1 MGWIA
6 AAACDTLGAMPPHS
20 EPEDGAAST
29 LLHPHA
35 HAATI
40 TVREREGGTQ
50 MARRGAA
57 ARGEEAVD
65 RIDRYVIL
73 RELGRGGMG
82 VVYAAYDTVLD
93 RKVALKLLRDRVGG
107 VEGHERMLREAR
119 ALARLSHPNVVG
131 IYEVGEVG
139 QRVFLTMEMVDG
151 ISLRAWLRA
160 QPRGQAEILAAF
172 LQAAEGLAA
181 AHAAG
186 LVHRDFKPDN
196 VLVGDDGRV
205 RVMDFGLARLETEA
219 AEAAS
224 PSRAA
229 VDPLL
234 TAAGALLGTPAY
246 MAPEQHMGLVAYAV
260 ADIFSFAV
268 ALYEALHGERPFQG
282 TSAAELS
289 ERVLGGRRTHA
300 PTPGRVPAWLQAVV
314 LRGMAVEPIDRWPT
328 MRAFAAALRADP
340 RVQIRRLLAATVAIA
355 GALGLAFG
363 LPVAWHALQV
373 RREHERVSALAEARL
388 QVVEALPRHTDAS
401 EADAAFT
408 AFLAA
413 EEHRGTRALSRAWLR
428 RGQAAWS
435 AGQVDAALDAMARAY
450 VEANEP
456 VDIVAAMRAIAEVHH
471 ARWQPVELAAVLAV
485 LAEHG
490 GDGDPAVLRM
500 RVDAALEHNDVGAAL
515 TAVTAPA
522 APPELAGLR
531 PLLAPLTRM
540 RSLGLRGEQVVPVRS
555 AAGPGFVVLS
565 GVGTRL
571 TLTDAALRP
580 RATLDVPGGVQE
592 LVAGRPAYFSAVA
605 GASTLFTW
613 EGGAPTPVW
622 TDPTPEP
629 MFWPRIAAWVE
640 LAGGGAFYFG
650 GQWTRRGFY
659 RLGETDGAWQR
670 TPAHAETHAGSSD
683 LGALLAEDL
692 DGDGRREL
700 VLGTGV
706 WNLLDVRV
714 FRDGD
719 GGLELVDTR
728 APGRITGLAALR
740 DADTTRLAVLKDD
753 RYAPFSAPPH
763 TGEEAGVYLY
773 ELRAGRLIDVG
784 HLPLPR
790 RGELAALPIAERLLD
805 CDLDGDG
812 RRDLVAGLT
821 GNTGASAREREPHA
835 AVFRQRPGGGFD
847 RVVLGVHPLACA
859 QLDDDV
865 ADELVVRGLGPDA
878 QAVWALGVGDTPV
891 PPRVDAAPPAPAPPF
906 VDPLLTDRWT
916 RAGQLVA
923 SGLTQAAVRVLGDT
937 AKLTANAGD
946 EQRFLVRAAGL
957 LQDHGQTRAAA
968 DLYERAARRVAL
980 PGAVALR
987 AADAHLGVGEVAA
1000 ADRLLRSSLEEPGQ
1014 DASTRVAARARLS
1027 VLAPLLDR
1035 TVTVSLAAPLAPAWQ
1050 LNPLALHHDLRA
1062 RILHLATDGY
1072 GEELASLPL
1081 AWSGDAVA
1089 MTIDLSVVH
1098 LEIGAEI
1105 EFALVDAEGRTII
1118 SVGLVRPTGFQQ
1130 QQTLTCHDPSQPTRA
1145 VFGEVPTTTRTRR
1158 RIHARVLW
1166 DPVRRRVVC
1175 DAEVDEHAAHF
1186 ASRPL
1191 ALPARPGPARLVIRA
1206 APRAV
1211 SLVVGELH
1219 GLTLHGAL
1227 PPPVPTP
1234 RPGPRQRAAHLLVA
1248 GRPAE
1253 ALQQLAADELPLWR
1267 FLALDRLREP
1277 VGAAA
1282 ALRRYLADTPPV
1294 SPGDTDPLRR
1304 LLRAQPDRVG
1314 APLRAIVGA
1323 DIYPHVASVMYSA
1336 FRYHPDEAWVHELL
1350 LTEFPWRDGLDAV
1363 DPDTR
1368 LSLLLMH
1375 AVALAANDRHAEASV
1390 VTWSAVAAARDP
1402 SLSPELPRLTAA
1414 WLVLAA
1420 KLAAEAPD
1428 AAIAAVQEAI
1438 LSSPSPATTRNQA
1451 RTLAE
1456 FDALGADPAW
1466 LATVGPGVG
1475 R

>member
-1 MGWIA
+1 M
-6 AAACDTLGAMPPHS
+6 
-20 EPEDGAAST
+20 
-29 LLHPHA
+29 
-35 HAATI
+35 
-40 TVREREGGTQ
+40 
-50 MARRGAA
+50 
-57 ARGEEAVD
+57 
-65 RIDRYVIL
+65 
-73 RELGRGGMG
+73 
-82 VVYAAYDTVLD
+82 
-93 RKVALKLLRDRVGG
+93 
-107 VEGHERMLREAR
+107 
-119 ALARLSHPNVVG
+119 
-131 IYEVGEVG
+131 
-139 QRVFLTMEMVDG
+139 
-151 ISLRAWLRA
+151 
-160 QPRGQAEILAAF
+160 
-172 LQAAEGLAA
+172 
-181 AHAAG
+181 
-186 LVHRDFKPDN
+186 
-196 VLVGDDGRV
+196 LVGDDGRV
-205 RVMDFGLARLETEA
+205 RVMDFGLARLATDQADA
-219 AEAAS
+219 AEPAS
-224 PSRAA
+224 PTRAA

-234 TAAGALLGTPAY
+234 TAEGALLGTPAY

-260 ADIFSFAV
+260 ADIYSFAV
-268 ALYEALHGERPFQG
+268 ALYEALHGERPFAG
-282 TSAAELS
+282 TSSAELS

-314 LRGMAVEPIDRWPT
+314 VRGMAVEPIDRWPT

-340 RVQIRRLLAATVAIA
+340 RVRIRRVLAASMAIA

-363 LPVAWHALQV
+363 LPVAWHDLQV
-373 RREHERVSALAEARL
+373 RREHERLSALAEARL
-388 QVVEALPRHTDAS
+388 QVVEALPGHVDAS

-435 AGQVDAALDAMARAY
+435 EGQVDAGLDAMARAY

-471 ARWQPVELAAVLAV
+471 ARWQLVELAAVLAV

-490 GDGDPAVLRM
+490 ADGDPAVLRM
-500 RVDAALEHNDVGAAL
+500 RVDAALERNDVGAAL
-515 TAVTAPA
+515 TAVTTPA

-565 GVGTRL
+565 EAGTRV
-571 TLTDAALRP
+571 TLTDAGLRP

-605 GASTLFTW
+605 GATTLFTW

-629 MFWPRIAAWVE
+629 LWPRIAAWFE

-659 RLGETDGAWQR
+659 RLGEADGAWR
-670 TPAHAETHAGSSD
+670 LTPAHAGTHAGGSD

-692 DGDGRREL
+692 DGDGRRE
-700 VLGTGV
+700 VVVGTGV
-706 WNLLDVRV
+706 WNQLDVRV

-719 GGLELVDTR
+719 QGLALVDSR

-740 DADTTRLAVLKDD
+740 DADATRLAVLKDD
-753 RYAPFSAPPH
+753 RYAPFGFPPY
-763 TGEEAGVYLY
+763 TGEAAGVYLY
-773 ELRAGRLIDVG
+773 ELREDRLIDAG

-790 RGELAALPIAERLLD
+790 RGELAALPIAERLLT

-812 RRDLVAGLT
+812 RGDLVARLT

-835 AVFRQRPGGGFD
+835 AIFRQRLGGGFD
-847 RVVLGVHPLACA
+847 RVVLGVDPLACV

-865 ADELVVRGLGPDA
+865 ADELVVGGLGPDP

-891 PPRVDAAPPAPAPPF
+891 LPGVDAAPPAPAPPF
-906 VDPLLTDRWT
+906 VDPLLADRWT

-937 AKLTANAGD
+937 AKLTADAGD
-946 EQRFLVRAAGL
+946 GQRFLVRAAGL
-957 LQDHGQTRAAA
+957 LQDHDQTRAAA

-987 AADAHLGVGEVAA
+987 AAEAHLGVGEVVA
-1000 ADRLLRSSLEEPGQ
+1000 ADRLLRGALDEPGL
-1014 DASTRVAARARLS
+1014 AAPTRAAVRARLS

-1035 TVTVSLAAPLAPAWQ
+1035 IVTVSLAAPLAPAWQ
-1050 LNPLALHHDLRA
+1050 PNPLALRHDLRA
-1062 RILHLATDGY
+1062 GSLHLATDGD

-1081 AWSGDAVA
+1081 VWPGGAVA
-1089 MTIDLSVVH
+1089 LTIDLSVVH
-1098 LEIGAEI
+1098 LEIGAEL

-1118 SVGLVRPTGFQQ
+1118 SVGLARPTGFQR
-1130 QQTLTCHDPSQPTRA
+1130 QQTLTCHDPNQPNRA
-1145 VFGEVPTTTRTRR
+1145 MFGEVPTTTRTRR

-1166 DPVRRRVVC
+1166 DPVQRRVVC
-1175 DAEVDEHAAHF
+1175 DAEVDEHAARF

-1206 APRAV
+1206 APRAA

-1227 PPPVPTP
+1227 PPSGPTP
-1234 RPGPRQRAAHLLVA
+1234 TPGPRERAAHLLVA

-1253 ALQQLAADELPLWR
+1253 ALQLLAADELPLWR

-1277 VGAAA
+1277 AGAAA
-1282 ALRRYLADTPPV
+1282 ALRRYLAETPPV
-1294 SPGDTDPLRR
+1294 SPGDSDPLRR

-1314 APLRAIVGA
+1314 APLRAILGA
-1323 DIYPHVASVMYSA
+1323 AIYPHVDYVMYSV
-1336 FRYHPDEAWVHELL
+1336 FRYHPDEAWAHELL

-1368 LSLLLMH
+1368 LSLSLMH
-1375 AVALAANDRHAEASV
+1375 AVALAANDRHAEASA
-1390 VTWSAVAAARDP
+1390 VTWSAVAAASDGAR
-1402 SLSPELPRLTAA
+1402 SLDRPRPTAT

-1420 KLAAEAPD
+1420 KLAAEAPE

-1438 LSSPSPATTRNQA
+1438 LSSASPETTRDQA
-1451 RTLAE
+1451 RALAE

-1466 LATVGPGVG
+1466 LATVGPGVA